1 MAYLEELLPEFR
13 KGARIRKNF
22 WDKEAYIYYSGGHIF
37 NEGEQ
42 EIELTAGEIT
52 RGYWELYQELVDWDY
67 IINNKCL
74 CQFWDSGDEDNR
86 RIGLLT
92 KISRSSSYNRP
103 SDYLMN
109 NRVWYEY
116 CRPVRRDEVT
126 FYEDKE
132 K

>member
-22 WDKEAYIYYSGGHIF
+22 WDKEAYIYYSDGHIL

-42 EIELTAGEIT
+42 EIGLTAGEIT
-52 RGYWELYQELVDWDY
+52 RGYWELYLDWDY

-74 CQFWDSGDEDNR
+74 CFFWDHLIEYGRYSFLSEINKENSDPYKD
-86 RIGLLT
+86 
-92 KISRSSSYNRP
+92 SYMDSWVN
-103 SDYLMN
+103 
-109 NRVWYEY
+109 
-116 CRPVRRDEVT
+116 CRPVRKDEVT

-132 K
+132 DE